1 MDSEDWD
8 IVKLATA
15 LKMVCYPDEEIKFG
29 NSQEVHSMDD
39 RFERELKCISL
50 KHLSLLV

>member
-29 NSQEVHSMDD
+29 NPQEVHSIFPWMIDSSV
-39 RFERELKCISL
+39 SL
-50 KHLSLLV
+50 NVYR